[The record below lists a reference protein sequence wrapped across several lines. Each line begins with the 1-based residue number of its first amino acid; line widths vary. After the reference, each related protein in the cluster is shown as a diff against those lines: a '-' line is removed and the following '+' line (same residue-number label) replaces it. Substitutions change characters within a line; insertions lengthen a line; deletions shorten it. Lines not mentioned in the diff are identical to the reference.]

1 MHLIL
6 QISNHFLEQTML
18 YNVFMLVLGL
28 VSRNALGNRG
38 ATH

>member
-1 MHLIL
+1 
-6 QISNHFLEQTML
+6 ML

-38 ATH
+38 AWINNTLDNWL